1 MDFRLRRTVA
11 LASLVLLTT
20 VGLVAC
26 SDDTAG
32 TDGDENVD
40 SGMPTDTD
48 GDTITPDGG
57 PTDVSPDEG
66 TDATDPDS
74 GNKDDVEPDSSEDD
88 AGEMDVAPDT
98 PPGNDGGFENPG
110 TSSHVTQVTYRQ
122 SESESPD
129 GCCRDFDG
137 DGDDDS
143 ALGDLVEGLSEFT
156 DFTLSDITASTNA
169 RLSNGDLV
177 FLFEFGQGWMSAM
190 NDSGFDFF
198 THTGV
203 SKPTPWDTDG
213 DNVPEFEID
222 PSSLDN
228 QGQPK
233 SSFGMTSVSGAS
245 LSASNGELFFELT
258 FGSSSNQ
265 VTVQFTLYQAEL
277 TADVD
282 TANTSLGGGGEAA
295 FTNGEISGIVNDDDL
310 FNAVNELLKQQCSC
324 LNNQNMF
331 GNNGSGRYSCQ
342 NTCSSGSFQ
351 CSSIGCSSSRGIIY
365 ENYADA
371 DADGQGGN
379 DDFTFGME
387 FKAEGADITG
397 VGSP

>member
-1 MDFRLRRTVA
+1 MDLRFRRTLAVA
-11 LASLVLLTT
+11 SIIVLTT

-26 SDDTAG
+26 ADDTAG
-32 TDGDENVD
+32 TDGTDD
-40 SGMPTDTD
+40 PDTSMATDTG
-48 GDTITPDGG
+48 GDTG
-57 PTDVSPDEG
+57 PVDAMPDEG
-66 TDATDPDS
+66 TDASDPDS
-74 GNKDDVEPDSSEDD
+74 GDEDIGEDVDPDSSEDD
-88 AGEMDVAPDT
+88 SGTMDVAPDT
-98 PPGNDGGFENPG
+98 PPGDDGGFGNSG
-110 TSSHVTQVTYRQ
+110 TASHITQVTYRQ

-137 DGDDDS
+137 DGNDDS
-143 ALGDLVEGLSEFT
+143 ALGDLIEGLSELTGFS
-156 DFTLSDITASTNA
+156 LSDITASTNA
-169 RLSNGDLV
+169 RLSSGDLV
-177 FLFEFGQGWMSAM
+177 FLFEFGQGWISAM

-213 DNVPEFEID
+213 DNVPEFAID

-258 FGSSSNQ
+258 LGSSSNQ
-265 VTVQFTLYQAEL
+265 VDVQFTLYQAEL

-282 TANTSLGGGGEAA
+282 TANTSLGGGGEAT

-310 FNAVNELLKQQCSC
+310 FNAVNELYKQQCSC
-324 LNNQNMF
+324 LNNQDLY

-342 NTCSSGSFQ
+342 NTCSSGAFQ
-351 CSSIGCSSSRGIIY
+351 CTNFGCSSGQDIMY
-365 ENYADA
+365 DFADA

-387 FKAEGADITG
+387 FEAEGADITG